1 MELKVAFHTFGCK
14 LNQVETEAIAEMFA
28 AEGYQISDERGADI
42 FFINT
47 CAVTQRAE
55 AKSRRLLRRLAR
67 EHPGR
72 VIAAG
77 CLAQLK
83 PQETASLADIRLIL
97 GTKERM
103 RVVKLL
109 RENESERI
117 YVASHPSGKFFPTGG
132 NRFHSRSFVK
142 IQDGCD
148 HHCSYCI
155 VPELR
160 GASVSLP
167 HGKVI
172 EQVKMALE
180 YVPRE
185 IVLTGVDIGSYYDHN
200 GVDLADLLAEL
211 VKIPELMRVRL
222 SSVEPPGFSSNLVEI
237 YAESG
242 KICPHFHLPLQSG
255 SDNILKRMNRGYTA
269 AEYLDLTLS
278 LVGEKNDVRIGADI
292 IVGFPG
298 ETESDFQRTVDLIE
312 KSPITHLHIFPFSP
326 RPGTGFSEQDDT
338 VHPSIKSDRAR
349 RLRTLIAKRN
359 RRFLENSLG
368 KVKTVFFEE
377 NGSKGGF
384 TDNYIRV
391 FLPGEALTGFH
402 PIRLKS
408 IHPER
413 NGVIGERI

>member
-1 MELKVAFHTFGCK
+1 MKVAFHTFGCK

-28 AEGYQISDERGADI
+28 AEGFQISDEREADI
-42 FFINT
+42 FFVNT
-47 CAVTQRAE
+47 CAVTHRAE
-55 AKSRRLLRRLAR
+55 AKSRRLLRRLGR
-67 EHPGR
+67 EHPGK

-83 PQETASLADIRLIL
+83 PQKVDGFADIKLIL

-103 RVVKLL
+103 QVVEIL
-109 RENESERI
+109 REYNHQKI
-117 YVASHPSGKFFPTGG
+117 YVSSNPVGEFFHSGG
-132 NRFHSRSFVK
+132 NRFHSRSFIK

-148 HHCSYCI
+148 RHCSYCI

-160 GASVSLP
+160 GPSVSLP
-167 HGKVI
+167 LSLVLQ
-172 EQVKMALE
+172 QVKKALE
-180 YVPRE
+180 HIPRE
-185 IVLTGVDIGSYYDHN
+185 IVLTGVDIGSFRDCD
-200 GVDLADLLAEL
+200 GAILADLLVEL
-211 VKIPELMRVRL
+211 VKLPELVRLRL
-222 SSVEPPGFSSNLVEI
+222 SSVEPPGFTSDLVEI
-237 YAESG
+237 CAASE

-255 SDNILKRMNRGYTA
+255 SNKILRKMNRGYTA
-269 AEYLDLTLS
+269 EEYLELASS
-278 LVGEKNDVRIGADI
+278 LADKIDGIRIGADV

-298 ETESDFQRTVDLIE
+298 ETESDFKRTIDLIE

-338 VHPSIKSDRAR
+338 VHPVVKSERAR
-349 RLRTLIAKRN
+349 CLKTLIAERN
-359 RRFLENSLG
+359 RRFHQNSLG

-408 IHPER
+408 LHPDR
-413 NGVIGERI
+413 NGVIGEIIK